1 MRSVTKLLQESQGQ
15 VSSMSKKKSTRKC
28 ETECLE
34 KKSLN
39 TCSKVCLSIKRITV
53 YDKNEK
59 KELGTE
65 RQRQRKKEREVEKEP
80 YLFADNWQNHSGREQ
95 LYWQLDSL
103 WVTGTDSCWIILL
116 HSFPASTERRVD
128 GSQQLLSASVPASS
142 HHVLQAE
149 AWWGSNSLGVMASQ
163 TASKATAWGW
173 GEETTSV
180 TTWWWQLAQIKL
192 HLSRCTGD

>member
-95 LYWQLDSL
+95 LY
-103 WVTGTDSCWIILL
+103 
-116 HSFPASTERRVD
+116 
-128 GSQQLLSASVPASS
+128 
-142 HHVLQAE
+142 
-149 AWWGSNSLGVMASQ
+149 
-163 TASKATAWGW
+163 
-173 GEETTSV
+173 
-180 TTWWWQLAQIKL
+180 
-192 HLSRCTGD
+192 